1 MLNDHLIVLFL
12 SFPLQKLPQF
22 PLPSHDVIVR
32 YWPPPEFEVSVFFH
46 KGLKS
51 HLSAAY
57 S

>member
-46 KGLKS
+46 EGLKS